1 MIRETVTYEDFDG
14 NQRTEALQFNLTRS
28 EVMDLVTS
36 GRIIIADIEKALGT
50 KDGIE
55 IYNAFRPLIL
65 KAYGQKSEDG
75 RYFRKSDQISEDF
88 ENSAMFDQF
97 TIDLMTDATGTRLYD
112 FVTGI
117 LPKDVR
123 DQAIDLAKKEM
134 EKESTAAL
142 PSAQ

>member
-14 NQRTEALQFNLTRS
+14 NQRTEVLQFNLTRS

-36 GRIIIADIEKALGT
+36 GRIIISDIEKALES
-50 KDGIE
+50 KDGVAM
-55 IYNAFRPLIL
+55 YNAFRPLIL

-75 RYFRKSDQISEDF
+75 RYFRKSAQISEDF
-88 ENSAMFDQF
+88 ESSAAFDQF
-97 TIDLMTDATGTRLYD
+97 TVDLMTDGTGTRLYD

-123 DQAIDLAKKEM
+123 EQAIELAKKEM
-134 EKESTAAL
+134 QKEDTAAL

>member
-14 NQRTEALQFNLTRS
+14 NQRTEVLQFNLTRS
-28 EVMDLVTS
+28 EVLDLVTS